1 MTDRQNVE
9 TTAVAVS
16 RRRFVA
22 GLAAAGATVG
32 MGMPSAMAENASSF
46 PSKPITIVVP
56 FSAAGTTDILARLIA
71 QKLTERWKVAVV
83 VDNKLGAGGNIG
95 TAQVA
100 RAAPDGYTL
109 VMGTIGTHAINP
121 SLYASMPYDALKDFS
136 PITRTAMVPN
146 VLVVNPASPFNTLK
160 EMIDYAKANPG
171 KLTFGSSGHGST
183 LQLSG
188 ELFKMM
194 ANVDMV
200 HVPYKGSAPAVADLL
215 GNQITMIFDNMPS
228 SLPHVKA
235 GKLKALAVT
244 SSARVA
250 QLSEVPTMS
259 EAGVSGYEVMSWF
272 GLWAPAKTP
281 PQIVEKLNQA
291 VVEILKTPE
300 IQQKIS
306 EQGAIPSPE
315 TPAEFDRFI
324 RAETEKWSKVVKA
337 AKLQAL

>member
-1 MTDRQNVE
+1 MKTERIIDGN
-9 TTAVAVS
+9 ADSS
-16 RRRFVA
+16 RRRFVV
-22 GLAAAGATVG
+22 GAAVATAMFTGAI
-32 MGMPSAMAENASSF
+32 PFAMAEDASSF

-56 FSAAGTTDILARLIA
+56 FSAGGTTDILARLIG
-71 QKLTERWKVAVV
+71 QKMTERWKVAVV

-100 RAAPDGYTL
+100 RSAPDGYTL

-121 SLYASMPYDALKDFS
+121 SLYASMPYDALKDFA
-136 PITRTAMVPN
+136 PITRAAMVPN
-146 VLVVNPASPFNTLK
+146 VLVVNPSSPFNTVK
-160 EMIDYAKANPG
+160 ELIDYGKANPG

-188 ELFKMM
+188 ELFKML
-194 ANVDMV
+194 AHVDMV

-215 GNQITMIFDNMPS
+215 GNQITMIFDNLPS

-235 GKLKALAVT
+235 GKLKALGVT

-250 QLSEVPTMS
+250 QLPDVPTLA
-259 EAGVSGYEVMSWF
+259 EAGVPDYEIMSWF

-281 PQIVEKLNQA
+281 RPIVDKLNQA
-291 VVEILKTPE
+291 IVEILNTPE
-300 IQQKIS
+300 LQQKIS

-315 TPAEFDRFI
+315 TPAQFERFI
-324 RAETEKWSKVVKA
+324 RAETEKWNKVVTA
-337 AKLQAL
+337 AKLQPM

>member
-1 MTDRQNVE
+1 MKAEKIVGRD
-9 TTAVAVS
+9 ASAS
-16 RRRFVA
+16 RRRFVVGA
-22 GLAAAGATVG
+22 VAAAAMFAGA
-32 MGMPSAMAENASSF
+32 MPSAMAEDASSF
-46 PSKPITIVVP
+46 PRKPITIVVP
-56 FSAAGTTDILARLIA
+56 FSAGGTTDILARLIG

-100 RAAPDGYTL
+100 RSTPDGYTL

-121 SLYASMPYDALKDFS
+121 SLYASMPYDALKDFA

-146 VLVVNPASPFNTLK
+146 VLVVNPSSPFNSVK
-160 EMIDYAKANPG
+160 ELIDYGKANPG

-188 ELFKMM
+188 ELFKML
-194 ANVDMV
+194 AQVDMV

-215 GNQITMIFDNMPS
+215 GNQITMIFDNLPS

-235 GKLKALAVT
+235 GKLKALGVT

-250 QLSEVPTMS
+250 QLPDVPTLA
-259 EAGVSGYEVMSWF
+259 EAGVPGYEVMSWF

-281 PQIVEKLNQA
+281 KPIVDKLNQA
-291 VVEILKTPE
+291 IVEILNTPE
-300 IQQKIS
+300 LQQKIS
-306 EQGAIPSPE
+306 EQGAIPTPE
-315 TPAEFDRFI
+315 TPAQFESFI
-324 RAETEKWSKVVKA
+324 RAETEKWNKVVTA
-337 AKLQAL
+337 AKLQTM